1 MKNIVIYSPDFSLC
15 YSLLMYLQ
23 TQYKVVATTDMEVVS
38 SLICSGSADLVIMDT
53 EPDAN
58 LIVKCEQFKKCKSE
72 VPLILTYVFND
83 RVKESEGKI
92 KKFVNEIFY
101 KPFDLNEISLR
112 IPSLLPALILKF

>member
-58 LIVKCEQFKKCKSE
+58 VIVKCEQFKKCKSE

-92 KKFVNEIFY
+92 KKFINEIFY

-112 IPSLLPALILKF
+112 IPSLLTGA